1 MGDQP
6 ESYIG
11 RTAMV
16 GGGVTGAPPGCG
28 KKSRTVEDP
37 WATAPHIPL
46 CTTSCQTLCTHRTHW
61 EGISPKKSASGQQS
75 WKTAPP

>member
-6 ESYIG
+6 ESYFG

-28 KKSRTVEDP
+28 KKRTVEDP

-61 EGISPKKSASGQQS
+61 EGISPKKSANCQQG